1 MKNKTYFL
9 ILVVAVLL
17 LFPSSIP
24 RNATAQNDGHMN
36 FNTTPITPEIL
47 GYSIKSQSS
56 SLVMNG
62 NGSIYI
68 YTAVDGGG
76 VSITGENF
84 NVINS
89 VIDGNGV
96 ISAVT
101 GNSTSNLGQFNSN
114 NIASYAIGGI
124 SIGSSTGVNSNIPF
138 EGIYSYSNGAYAA
151 NHVNGTFKV
160 NSSGSLVV
168 IVAAGST
175 NDNPIL
181 TGNFSF
187 KQLDELNSSISIVQ
201 DYAVLNEGTY
211 SISVNM
217 TNDGQ
222 NLNGCSVIMEVY
234 VIGRAYS
241 TPT

>member
-1 MKNKTYFL
+1 
-9 ILVVAVLL
+9 
-17 LFPSSIP
+17 
-24 RNATAQNDGHMN
+24 
-36 FNTTPITPEIL
+36 
-47 GYSIKSQSS
+47 
-56 SLVMNG
+56 
-62 NGSIYI
+62 
-68 YTAVDGGG
+68 VDRGG
-76 VSITGENF
+76 VSITGEKF

-101 GNSTSNLGQFNSN
+101 GNSTSNLGQLNSN

-124 SIGSSTGVNSNIPF
+124 SIGSSAGVNSNIPF

-151 NHVNGTFKV
+151 NYENGTFKV

-168 IVAAGST
+168 IVAAGSS

-234 VIGRAYS
+234 VIGKSVFYL
-241 TPT
+241 